1 MPGILQ
7 IIGRWFGRQPP
18 RAPRD
23 TRAANSSIGPSSMH
37 SASVLPSGMSQPF
50 GSDSKPQAIVHRDL
64 LRLVLRDMLSR
75 HGIPSSWVG
84 LQVLSAKSSGKP
96 VGLHARL
103 LVRHWEPRI
112 LAHAPGLEKSFIE
125 RLMALDPMADQW
137 LMGLSWQLALPPDFA
152 PEQLPRPGH
161 WTGPNPST
169 RSAAPPARS
178 RPAPLA
184 GGSADVI
191 AGPVHIGVGYEP
203 TRPAKL

>member
-7 IIGRWFGRQPP
+7 TIGRWFGRQPRP
-18 RAPRD
+18 VARD
-23 TRAANSSIGPSSMH
+23 TRAANSSVGPSSMH
-37 SASVLPSGMSQPF
+37 TASVLPSGMSQPF
-50 GSDSKPQAIVHRDL
+50 GSDSRPQALVHRDL

-75 HGIPSSWVG
+75 HGIPSAWMG

-103 LVRHWEPRI
+103 IVRHFEPRL

-125 RLMALDPMADQW
+125 RLMALDPLADQW
-137 LMGLSWQLALPPDFA
+137 LMGLSWQLALPADFT
-152 PEQLPRPGH
+152 PEQLPRAGH
-161 WTGPNPST
+161 WTGPNPAT
-169 RSAAPPARS
+169 RAAVAGARS

-191 AGPVHIGVGYEP
+191 AGPVMAGYEP